1 MYRTIDSNLLNVPDF
16 AGRGGLGGVLIHQG
30 REPGREKSI

>member
-1 MYRTIDSNLLNVPDF
+1 MYSTIDSDLLNVSHF